1 VSCWYITVGTRVPRA
16 RQRDEMLKPM
26 NAFERICSEV
36 PWCRHDVLDNTV
48 ELSLEIAREG
58 REGRRIGTLFTI
70 GFAQDVL
77 ERSRPLILDPLAGH
91 PKSARHISDPNLRGT
106 LKELAQLDGAFVLS
120 DDGTVEAAC
129 RYLNIVTRAVEIP
142 LGLGSRHLAAASI
155 SKETGAIAIVVSES
169 AIVRVFHS
177 GNIVAGL
184 IPELWLLSKY
194 TPQLRGRVHEEH
206 LRDVAIFT
214 SDSPAETEGKS

>member
-1 VSCWYITVGTRVPRA
+1 MSCWYITVGTRVPWA

-177 GNIVAGL
+177 GNIVAEL

>member
-1 VSCWYITVGTRVPRA
+1 
-16 RQRDEMLKPM
+16 
-26 NAFERICSEV
+26 
-36 PWCRHDVLDNTV
+36 
-48 ELSLEIAREG
+48 
-58 REGRRIGTLFTI
+58 
-70 GFAQDVL
+70 
-77 ERSRPLILDPLAGH
+77 
-91 PKSARHISDPNLRGT
+91 
-106 LKELAQLDGAFVLS
+106 
-120 DDGTVEAAC
+120 
-129 RYLNIVTRAVEIP
+129 LNIVTRAVEIP

-177 GNIVAGL
+177 GNIVAEL

>member
-1 VSCWYITVGTRVPRA
+1 VSCWYITVGSRLPQA
-16 RQRDEMLKPM
+16 RHRDEMLKPM
-26 NAFERICSEV
+26 NAFERICSEA
-36 PWCRHDVLDNTV
+36 PWCRRDVLDNTV

>member
-1 VSCWYITVGTRVPRA
+1 MRELAFCG
-16 RQRDEMLKPM
+16 EMLKPV
-26 NAFERICSEV
+26 NVFERICSEV
-36 PWCRHDVLDNTV
+36 PWCRRDVLDSTV

-58 REGRRIGTLFTI
+58 REGRRIGTLFTV

-91 PKSARHISDPNLRGT
+91 PKSVRHISDPNLRGT

-120 DDGTVEAAC
+120 DEGTVEAAC
-129 RYLNIVTRAVEIP
+129 RYLNTVTHAAEIP

-177 GNIVAGL
+177 GNIIAEL
-184 IPELWLLSKY
+184 IPALWLLSKH
-194 TPQLRGRVHEEH
+194 TPQLRRRVHEEH
-206 LRDVAIFT
+206 LRDPIFT
-214 SDSPAETEGKS
+214 SDGPAETEGRS